1 MNKTWKRQVFRHT
14 ALYTAIL
21 MFSHTGGGG
30 GAQAQTQTQT
40 HKYAIVMN
48 GQNLPEVK
56 WGQDYKKLAQKSNE
70 RQFTHTTNFHIKK
83 NVTLSFNNIDEV
95 VAEKKDVVVFGTA
108 TYLPPYGKVSG
119 FDADKLK
126 KRGDALGWIK
136 TTKPGL
142 VGYSYEGV
150 TCQNNYNNASS
161 GCPELIYKTQFSFGQ
176 QGLKKKT
183 TGGLDIA
190 EDKSRD
196 NSPIYK
202 LQDYPGLGVSFNLSS
217 ESLVKSIKYNKII
230 SSFSEGVTQQNGTQN
245 QHKDKNLVY
254 TTGDYQYKNKY
265 SSRYVGQ
272 NEHSAIAFYLNA
284 KLHLLDKKNIKNI
297 AQGKTVNLGTLKSYV
312 EPTAEWKNKRQNYF
326 QGNWT
331 FEDKG
336 TVSVK
341 LKLPEVKAGRCVN
354 KNNPNPNAKA
364 PSPALTAP
372 ALWFGPVQNGKVQMY
387 SASVSTYPDSSSSQ
401 IFLQNLSRK
410 DDTSKPGRYSLKPL
424 STSEIKSKEP
434 NFTGRQTI
442 IRLDGRV
449 QQIKLGQSN
458 NEVVG
463 FNGNS
468 NNATFGI
475 VSEGSFMPDTSEWKK
490 VLLPWTVRVFADDSK
505 FKEFNKEEKDNKP
518 KYSQKYRSRDNGKR
532 ERNLGDIVNS
542 PIVAVGG
549 YLATSANDGMVHIFK
564 KGNGGDERNYSLK
577 LSYIPGTMP
586 RKDIENK
593 DSTLAKE
600 LRAFAEKGYVGDR
613 YGVDGG
619 FVLRQVNLNGKDH
632 VFMFGAMGFGGR
644 GAYALDLTK
653 ADGSDPTKASLFDV
667 KDNGNNGNN
676 GNNRVELGYTVG
688 TPQIGKTHNGKYAA
702 FLASGYA
709 TKKIDDPTN
718 KTALYVY
725 DLENNGNLIKKIEVK
740 DGKGGLSSPTLV
752 DKDLDGTVDIA
763 YAGDRGGKMYRF
775 DLSGQSPDQWTVRPI
790 FEGTKPITS
799 APAISQLKDKRVVI
813 FGTGS
818 DLSEED
824 VDNMEEQYIYG
835 IFDDDTATTG
845 TVNFSGSGGGLL
857 EQVLSR
863 DNDNKTLFLTD
874 YKRSDGSGS
883 KGWVVKLKDG
893 QRVTVKPTVVLR
905 TAFVTI
911 RKYNDG
917 GCGAETAILGINT
930 ADGGKLTKK
939 SARPIVPDA
948 NKDVA
953 QYSGHKQTTK
963 GKSIPIGCMQ
973 KGNEI
978 VCPNGY
984 VYDKPVNVR
993 YLDEKKTDGFSTTAD
1008 GDAGGS
1014 GIDPAGKRSGKNNRC
1029 FSQKGVRTLLM
1040 NDLDS
1045 LDITGPTCGMKRI
1058 SWREVFY

>member
-1 MNKTWKRQVFRHT
+1 
-14 ALYTAIL
+14 
-21 MFSHTGGGG
+21 
-30 GAQAQTQTQT
+30 
-40 HKYAIVMN
+40 
-48 GQNLPEVK
+48 
-56 WGQDYKKLAQKSNE
+56 
-70 RQFTHTTNFHIKK
+70 
-83 NVTLSFNNIDEV
+83 
-95 VAEKKDVVVFGTA
+95 
-108 TYLPPYGKVSG
+108 
-119 FDADKLK
+119 
-126 KRGDALGWIK
+126 
-136 TTKPGL
+136 
-142 VGYSYEGV
+142 
-150 TCQNNYNNASS
+150 
-161 GCPELIYKTQFSFGQ
+161 
-176 QGLKKKT
+176 
-183 TGGLDIA
+183 
-190 EDKSRD
+190 
-196 NSPIYK
+196 
-202 LQDYPGLGVSFNLSS
+202 
-217 ESLVKSIKYNKII
+217 
-230 SSFSEGVTQQNGTQN
+230 
-245 QHKDKNLVY
+245 
-254 TTGDYQYKNKY
+254 
-265 SSRYVGQ
+265 
-272 NEHSAIAFYLNA
+272 
-284 KLHLLDKKNIKNI
+284 
-297 AQGKTVNLGTLKSYV
+297 
-312 EPTAEWKNKRQNYF
+312 
-326 QGNWT
+326 
-331 FEDKG
+331 
-336 TVSVK
+336 VK
-341 LKLPEVKAGRCVN
+341 LKLPQVKAGRCIN
-354 KNNPNPNAKA
+354 KPNPNKNTKA

-372 ALWFGPVQNGKVQMY
+372 ALWFGPGQDGKAEMY
-387 SASVSTYPDSSSSQ
+387 SASVSTYPDSSSSR
-401 IFLQNLSRK
+401 IFLQNLKRK
-410 DDTSKPGRYSLKPL
+410 NDPNKPGRYSLATL
-424 STSEIKSKEP
+424 NKSDIESREP
-434 NFTGRQTI
+434 TFTGRQTV
-442 IRLDGRV
+442 IRLDKGV
-449 QQIKLGQSN
+449 HQIKLKG
-458 NEVVG
+458 NEVEG
-463 FNGNS
+463 FKGNNGND
-468 NNATFGI
+468 TFGI
-475 VSEGSFMPDTSEWKK
+475 VSEGSFMPDDSEWKK
-490 VLLPWTVRVFADDSK
+490 VLLPWTVRGVNDDQ
-505 FKEFNKEEKDNKP
+505 FKTFNKEEKNGKP
-518 KYSQKYRSRDNGKR
+518 KYSQKYRSRDNGNNSKR
-532 ERNLGDIVNS
+532 DLGDIVNS

-586 RKDIENK
+586 RKDIESK

-653 ADGSDPTKASLFDV
+653 ADGSDPTAVSLFDV
-667 KDNGNNGNN
+667 KHDNNGNN
-676 GNNRVELGYTVG
+676 SNNSVQLGYTVG
-688 TPQIGKTHNGKYAA
+688 TPQIGKTHDGKYAA

-709 TKKIDDPTN
+709 TKTIDDQQN

-725 DLENNGNLIKKIEVK
+725 DLESSGTLIKKIDVPG
-740 DGKGGLSSPTLV
+740 GKGGLSSPTLV

-775 DLSGQSPDQWTVRPI
+775 DLSGQDPQQWSVRTI
-790 FEGTKPITS
+790 FSGNKPITS
-799 APAISQLKDKRVVI
+799 APAVSQLKDKRVVI

-824 VDNMEEQYIYG
+824 VDNNDIQSIYG
-835 IFDDDTATTG
+835 IFDNDTDTG
-845 TVNFSGSGGGLL
+845 TAQDGQGKGLL
-857 EQVLSR
+857 EQKLSEE
-863 DNDNKTLFLTD
+863 NKTLFLTD
-874 YKRSDGSGS
+874 YKRSDGSGD
-883 KGWVVKLKDG
+883 KGWVVKLQPG

-939 SARPIVPDA
+939 SARPIVPEA
-948 NKDVA
+948 NTAVA

-1014 GIDPAGKRSGKNNRC
+1014 GIDPDGKRSGKNNRC

>member
-30 GAQAQTQTQT
+30 AQADT
-40 HKYAIVMN
+40 KPYAIVMN
-48 GQNLPEVK
+48 GQKLPEVK
-56 WGQDYKKLAQKSNE
+56 WGQSYNSLLQKSNP
-70 RQFTHTTNFHIKK
+70 RQVNFTISLSGYKK
-83 NVTLSFNNIDEV
+83 NTTFSFNNTDEV
-95 VAEKKDVVVFGTA
+95 VAQKNGVTVFGAA

-119 FDADKLK
+119 FDEKRLK
-126 KRGDALGWIK
+126 ERGDVLGWIG
-136 TTKPGL
+136 TTHPGL
-142 VGYSYEGV
+142 VGYSYEGN
-150 TCQNNYNNASS
+150 TCSS
-161 GCPELIYKTQFSFGQ
+161 GDCPDVSYKTQFTFGN
-176 QGLKKKT
+176 QGLKSKVNGK
-183 TGGLDIA
+183 LDIY

-202 LQDYPGLGVSFNLSS
+202 LPDQPWLGVSFNLSS
-217 ESLVKSIKYNKII
+217 ESVVESKKLKKVE
-230 SSFSEGVTQQNGTQN
+230 SSFNEDVTQNNGAQSPY
-245 QHKDKNLVY
+245 KDTNLVY
-254 TTGDYQYKNKY
+254 TTGDGRNKGNQ
-265 SSRYVGQ
+265 VHQ
-272 NEHSAIAFYLNA
+272 DKHHAIAFYLNA
-284 KLHLLDKKNIKNI
+284 KLHLLDKKQIKNI
-297 AQGKTVNLGTLKSYV
+297 AQGSELNLGTLKTRI
-312 EPTAEWKNKRQNYF
+312 EPTDAWKNQRHLVINA
-326 QGNWT
+326 NWEFKDT
-331 FEDKG
+331 G

-341 LKLPEVKAGRCVN
+341 LKLPEVKAGRCIN
-354 KNNPNPNAKA
+354 KPNPNPKA
-364 PSPALTAP
+364 QALSPALTAP
-372 ALWFGPVQNGKVQMY
+372 ALWFGSVQNGKVQMY
-387 SASVSTYPDSSSSQ
+387 SASVSTYPDSSSSR
-401 IFLQNLSRK
+401 IFLQNLKRK
-410 DDTSKPGRYSLKPL
+410 NDPNKPGRHSLADL
-424 STSEIKSKEP
+424 SASEIKSKEP
-434 NFTGRQTI
+434 TFTGRQTV
-442 IRLDGRV
+442 IRLDGGV
-449 QQIKLGQSN
+449 QQIKLGKNN
-458 NEVVG
+458 NEVTG

-475 VSEGSFMPDTSEWKK
+475 VSEYGVTPEADEWKK
-490 VLLPWTVRVFADDSK
+490 VLLPWTVRGSADDNQFRTVNQKS
-505 FKEFNKEEKDNKP
+505 D
-518 KYSQKYRSRDNGKR
+518 KYSQRYRIRDNGKR
-532 ERNLGDIVNS
+532 ERDLGDIVNS
-542 PIVAVGG
+542 PIVAVGE

-564 KGNGGDERNYSLK
+564 KGNGDARNYSLK

-586 RKDIENK
+586 RKDIQNTE
-593 DSTLAKE
+593 STLAKE

-619 FVLRQVNLNGKDH
+619 FVLRQVNNLNGQDR

-644 GAYALDLTK
+644 GAYALDLSK
-653 ADGSDPTKASLFDV
+653 IDSNNPTAVSLFDV
-667 KDNGNNGNN
+667 KHDNNGKNSNN
-676 GNNRVELGYTVG
+676 GVKLGYTVG
-688 TPQIGKTHNGKYAA
+688 TPQIGKTHDGKYAA

-709 TKKIDDPTN
+709 TKDITSGDN

-725 DLENNGNLIKKIEVK
+725 DLESSGTLIKKIDVPG
-740 DGKGGLSSPTLV
+740 GKGGLSSPTLV

-775 DLSGQSPDQWTVRPI
+775 DLSGNNPNSWTVRTI

-824 VDNMEEQYIYG
+824 VDNKDIQHVYG
-835 IFDDDTATTG
+835 IFDNDTDTSVAKDG
-845 TVNFSGSGGGLL
+845 QGNGLL

-874 YKRSDGSGS
+874 YKRSNGSGS
-883 KGWVVKLKDG
+883 KGWMVKLQPG

-911 RKYNDG
+911 RKYTTD

-939 SARPIVPDA
+939 SARPIVPEA
-948 NKDVA
+948 NSKVA
-953 QYSGHKQTTK
+953 QYSGDKKTSS
-963 GKSIPIGCMQ
+963 GKSIPIGCME
-973 KGNEI
+973 KDNGI

-1014 GIDPAGKRSGKNNRC
+1014 GIDPAGKRAGKNNRC

>member
-1 MNKTWKRQVFRHT
+1 M
-14 ALYTAIL
+14 I
-21 MFSHTGGGG
+21 
-30 GAQAQTQTQT
+30 
-40 HKYAIVMN
+40 
-48 GQNLPEVK
+48 
-56 WGQDYKKLAQKSNE
+56 
-70 RQFTHTTNFHIKK
+70 
-83 NVTLSFNNIDEV
+83 
-95 VAEKKDVVVFGTA
+95 
-108 TYLPPYGKVSG
+108 
-119 FDADKLK
+119 
-126 KRGDALGWIK
+126 
-136 TTKPGL
+136 
-142 VGYSYEGV
+142 GYSYEDV
-150 TCQNNYNNASS
+150 TCQNNYHNASR
-161 GCPELIYKTQFSFGQ
+161 GCPELSYKTQFTFGN
-176 QGLKKKT
+176 QGLKRKVVGNK
-183 TGGLDIA
+183 LDIY

-217 ESLVKSIKYNKII
+217 ESHVKSKKYNKIV
-230 SSFSEGVTQQNGTQN
+230 SSFSEDVTQQNGTQSH
-245 QHKDKNLVY
+245 HKDKNLVY
-254 TTGDYQYKNKY
+254 TTSDHYYKKNNY

-272 NEHSAIAFYLNA
+272 DEHSAVAFYLNA
-284 KLHLLDKKNIKNI
+284 KLHLLDKKHIKNI
-297 AQGKTVNLGTLKSYV
+297 AQGKTVNLGTLKPYV
-312 EPTAEWKNKRQNYF
+312 ELTEEWKNKSGNLF

-336 TVSVK
+336 TVNVK
-341 LKLPEVKAGRCVN
+341 LILPEVKAGRCIN
-354 KNNPNPNAKA
+354 KPNPNSKSKA

-372 ALWFGPVQNGKVQMY
+372 ALWFGPVQNGKMEMY
-387 SASVSTYPDSSSSQ
+387 SASVSTYPDSSSSR
-401 IFLQNLSRK
+401 IFLQNLKRK
-410 DDTSKPGRYSLKPL
+410 TDPNKPGRYSLATL
-424 STSEIKSKEP
+424 NKSDIESRQP
-434 NFTGRQTI
+434 GFTGRQTV
-442 IRLDGRV
+442 IRLDSGV
-449 QQIKLGQSN
+449 QQIKLGRN
-458 NEVVG
+458 NDEVVN
-463 FNGNS
+463 FNGNNG

-475 VSEGSFMPDTSEWKK
+475 VKDLGVDPDANEWKK
-490 VLLPWTVRVFADDSK
+490 VLLPWTVRAFNDDGR
-505 FKEFNKEEKDNKP
+505 FNTVNKEENNGKP
-518 KYSQKYRSRDNGKR
+518 KYSQKYRSRDNGNNN
-532 ERNLGDIVNS
+532 RNLGDIVNS
-542 PIVAVGG
+542 PIVAVGE

-564 KGNGGDERNYSLK
+564 KGNGDARNYSLK

-586 RKDIENK
+586 RKNIENQ

-619 FVLRQVNLNGKDH
+619 FVLRQVEWKGQNR

-644 GAYALDLTK
+644 GAYALDLSK
-653 ADGSDPTKASLFDV
+653 IDSNNPTAVSLFDV
-667 KDNGNNGNN
+667 KHDSNN

-688 TPQIGKTHNGKYAA
+688 TPQIGKTHDGKYAA

-709 TKKIDDPTN
+709 TKEITSNDN

-725 DLENNGNLIKKIEVK
+725 DLESNGTLIKKIEVPG
-740 DGKGGLSSPTLV
+740 GKGGLSSPTLV

-818 DLSEED
+818 DLSEDD
-824 VDNMEEQYIYG
+824 VDSKEIQHVYG
-835 IFDDDTATTG
+835 IFDNDTDTG
-845 TVNFSGSGGGLL
+845 TAQDGQGKGLL
-857 EQVLSR
+857 EQHLTQE
-863 DNDNKTLFLTD
+863 DKTLFLTD

-883 KGWVVKLKDG
+883 KGWVVKLNGG

-939 SARPIVPDA
+939 SARPIVPADNTA
-948 NKDVA
+948 VA
-953 QYSGHKQTTK
+953 QYSGHKKGTN
-963 GKSIPIGCMQ
+963 GKSIPIGCME
-973 KGNEI
+973 KNGGT

-1014 GIDPAGKRSGKNNRC
+1014 GTFKEGKKPARNNRC
-1029 FSQKGVRTLLM
+1029 FSGKGVRTLLM

>member
-1 MNKTWKRQVFRHT
+1 MNEQNQLKVKQKDSYSTLREKDRERKFIYNKGWQ
-14 ALYTAIL
+14 
-21 MFSHTGGGG
+21 GGGSVFFDN
-30 GAQAQTQTQT
+30 TDTL
-40 HKYAIVMN
+40 V
-48 GQNLPEVK
+48 
-56 WGQDYKKLAQKSNE
+56 S
-70 RQFTHTTNFHIKK
+70 RQSGT
-83 NVTLSFNNIDEV
+83 
-95 VAEKKDVVVFGTA
+95 AVFGTA

-119 FDADKLK
+119 FDANALK
-126 KRGDALGWIK
+126 ERNNAVDWIHTTRAGLAGYAYTNVICRSHQCPQLVYKTRFSFDNPDLAKRG
-136 TTKPGL
+136 
-142 VGYSYEGV
+142 
-150 TCQNNYNNASS
+150 
-161 GCPELIYKTQFSFGQ
+161 
-176 QGLKKKT
+176 
-183 TGGLDIA
+183 GGLDRHT
-190 EDKSRD
+190 EPSRD
-196 NSPIYK
+196 NSLIYK
-202 LQDYPGLGVSFNLSS
+202 LKDHPWLGVSFNLGSENTVKNSQSS
-217 ESLVKSIKYNKII
+217 SRLI
-230 SSFSEGVTQQNGTQN
+230 SSFSEDNNN
-245 QHKDKNLVY
+245 QTIVS
-254 TTGDYQYKNKY
+254 TTENHPISLGD
-265 SSRYVGQ
+265 GQ
-272 NEHSAIAFYLNA
+272 REHTAVAYYLNA
-284 KLHLLDKKNIKNI
+284 KLHLLDKKGIKDI
-297 AQGKTVNLGTLKSYV
+297 TGKTVRLGVLKPSIDVKTQRTGLGGLLDFHANWDIKDTGQIPV
-312 EPTAEWKNKRQNYF
+312 EL
-326 QGNWT
+326 G
-331 FEDKG
+331 
-336 TVSVK
+336 
-341 LKLPEVKAGRCVN
+341 LPQIKAGRCIN
-354 KNNPNPNAKA
+354 KPNPNPKA
-364 PSPALTAP
+364 QALSPALTAP

-434 NFTGRQTI
+434 TFTGRQTV
-442 IRLDGRV
+442 IRLDGGV
-449 QQIKLGQSN
+449 QQIKLQG
-458 NEVVG
+458 NEVTSFNVN
-463 FNGNS
+463 NGN
-468 NNATFGI
+468 NTFGI
-475 VSEGSFMPDTSEWKK
+475 VKDLGVDPDASEWKK
-490 VLLPWTVRVFADDSK
+490 VLLPWTVRASNDDNQ
-505 FKEFNKEEKDNKP
+505 FKTINQQLNQQKIQ
-518 KYSQKYRSRDNGKR
+518 YSQRYRIRDNGNR
-532 ERNLGDIVNS
+532 DLGDIVNS
-542 PIVAVGG
+542 PIVAVGE

-564 KGNGGDERNYSLK
+564 QSGGDKRSYNLK

-586 RKDIENK
+586 RKDIQNTE
-593 DSTLAKE
+593 STLAKE
-600 LRAFAEKGYVGDR
+600 LRAFAEKSYVGDR

-619 FVLRQVNLNGKDH
+619 FVLRQVELSGKKH

-653 ADGSDPTKASLFDV
+653 AENGNPTAVSLFDV
-667 KDNGNNGNN
+667 KHDNNGNN
-676 GNNRVELGYTVG
+676 SVQLGYTVG

-709 TKKIDDPTN
+709 TKTIDSTDN

-725 DLENNGNLIKKIEVK
+725 DLESSGTLIKKIDVPG
-740 DGKGGLSSPTLV
+740 GKGGLSSPTLV
-752 DKDLDGTVDIA
+752 DKDLDGIVDIA
-763 YAGDRGGKMYRF
+763 YAGDRGGNMYRF
-775 DLSGQSPDQWTVRPI
+775 DLSGNNPNSWTVRPI

-818 DLSEED
+818 DLSEDD
-824 VDNMEEQYIYG
+824 VDNKDIQHVYG
-835 IFDDDTATTG
+835 IFDNDTDTG
-845 TVNFSGSGGGLL
+845 TAQDGQGKGLL
-857 EQVLSR
+857 EQVLSEE
-863 DNDNKTLFLTD
+863 NKTLFLTD
-874 YKRSDGSGS
+874 YKRSNGSGS
-883 KGWVVKLKDG
+883 KGWMVKLQPR

-911 RKYNDG
+911 RKYKDN

-939 SARPIVPDA
+939 SARPIVPAA
-948 NKDVA
+948 NQAVA